1 MPTSAIDPATFRSV
15 LGRFASG
22 VTVVTVR
29 DSQHFDH
36 GMTVSA
42 FCSLSLEPPLVLVCI
57 EKSASLHSVLATGN
71 TASRFAVN
79 ILESKQEEL
88 ARRFAE
94 EHPDRFD
101 GVGFS
106 RGITGAPI
114 LDDCL
119 AIIECEVQSRHSA
132 GDHTIVIGTVIGSA
146 TNDGSPLL
154 YYRGGYATLA
164 R

>member
-1 MPTSAIDPATFRSV
+1 MPLSMIDPATFRSV

-29 DSQHFDH
+29 DVQQYDH
-36 GMTVSA
+36 GMTASA
-42 FCSLSLEPPLVLVCI
+42 FCSLSLEPPMVLVCI
-57 EKSASLHSVLATGN
+57 EKSASLHAVLATGN
-71 TASRFAVN
+71 TASPFAVN
-79 ILESKQEEL
+79 ILNSKQEEL

-101 GVGFS
+101 GVGFA
-106 RGITGAPI
+106 RGTTGAPI

-119 AIIECEVQSRHSA
+119 AVIECEVQSRHAA
-132 GDHTIVIGTVIGSA
+132 GDHTIVIGTVIASA
-146 TNDGSPLL
+146 TNEGSPLL
-154 YYRGGYATLA
+154 YYRSGYAALG

>member
-1 MPTSAIDPATFRSV
+1 MPLPTVDPATFRSV

-29 DSQHFDH
+29 DVQHYDH
-36 GMTVSA
+36 GMTVTA
-42 FCSLSLEPPLVLVCI
+42 FSSVSLEPPLVQVCI
-57 EKSASLHSVLATGN
+57 GKAASLHSVLGTGN
-71 TASRFAVN
+71 TASQFAVN
-79 ILESKQEEL
+79 ILSSKQEAL

-101 GVGFS
+101 GVGFT
-106 RGITGAPI
+106 RGVTGAPI

-119 AIIECEVQSRHSA
+119 DVIECDVLGRHVA
-132 GDHTIVIGTVIGSA
+132 GDHTIVIGTVIA
-146 TNDGSPLL
+146 TAANEGSPLL
-154 YYRGGYATLA
+154 YYRGGYAGLA

>member
-1 MPTSAIDPATFRSV
+1 MPLSTIDPATFRSV

-29 DSQHFDH
+29 DVQHYDH
-36 GMTVSA
+36 GMTVTA
-42 FCSLSLEPPLVLVCI
+42 FCSASLEPPLVLVCI
-57 EKSASLHSVLATGN
+57 GKAASLHGVLGSGN
-71 TASRFAVN
+71 TASQFAVN
-79 ILESKQEEL
+79 LLNSKQEAL

-94 EHPDRFD
+94 EHPDRFE
-101 GVGFS
+101 GVGFT

-119 AIIECEVQSRHSA
+119 DVIECEVQSRHDV
-132 GDHTIVIGTVIGSA
+132 GDHTIVVGTVIGTA
-146 TNDGSPLL
+146 TNEGSPLL
-154 YYRGGYATLA
+154 YYRGGYATLE

>member
-1 MPTSAIDPATFRSV
+1 MPLSTIDPATFRSV

-29 DSQHFDH
+29 DIQHYDH
-36 GMTVSA
+36 GMTATA
-42 FCSLSLEPPLVLVCI
+42 FCSASLEPPLVLVCI
-57 EKSASLHSVLATGN
+57 GKAASLHSVLGTGN
-71 TASRFAVN
+71 TASQFAVN
-79 ILESKQEEL
+79 ILNAKQEAL

-101 GVGFS
+101 GVGFT

-114 LDDCL
+114 LDECL
-119 AIIECEVQSRHSA
+119 DVIECEVQSRHEA
-132 GDHTIVIGTVIGSA
+132 GDHTIVVGTVIGTA
-146 TNDGSPLL
+146 TNEGSPLL
-154 YYRGGYATLA
+154 YYRGGYATLE

>member
-1 MPTSAIDPATFRSV
+1 MALSTIDPATFRSV

-29 DSQHFDH
+29 DFEHNDH
-36 GMTVSA
+36 GMTVTA
-42 FCSLSLEPPLVLVCI
+42 FSSVSLEPPLVQVCI
-57 EKSASLHSVLATGN
+57 GKAASLHDVLGTGN
-71 TASRFAVN
+71 SASQFAVN
-79 ILESKQEEL
+79 ILNSKQEPL

-101 GVGFS
+101 GVGFT
-106 RGITGAPI
+106 RGVTGAPI

-119 AIIECEVQSRHSA
+119 DVIECEMLARHDA
-132 GDHTIVIGTVIGSA
+132 GDHTIVIGAVIA
-146 TNDGSPLL
+146 TAANEGSPLL
-154 YYRGGYATLA
+154 YYRGGYAALG